1 MEQVLS
7 TLGINGR
14 DFLLHTINFVVLI
27 FLLRK
32 ILYRPVVAMLDERQ
46 RRIRESIE
54 QAERVRLEAE
64 RADQERQAQLAET
77 RRQVREMLDQA
88 TQTAERIRSDAHQ
101 QAQQEADR
109 LVERARQEAAT
120 ERAQAMADLRRE
132 VGNLAVLAA
141 GRVIGRNLDDQ
152 AQRQLVEEFLAEQP
166 TADGGPVGDGRPV
179 AGAGPA
185 VDTRA

>member
-1 MEQVLS
+1 MEQVLA

-32 ILYRPVVAMLDERQ
+32 VLYRPVITMLDERQ

-54 QAERVRLEAE
+54 RAERVRLEAE
-64 RADQERQAQLAET
+64 RADQEREGQLAET

-88 TQTAERIRSDAHQ
+88 TQTAERIQADARDKAEQ
-101 QAQQEADR
+101 QARAIVERAQQEA
-109 LVERARQEAAT
+109 AS

-132 VGNLAVLAA
+132 VGTLAVLAA
-141 GRVIGRNLDDQ
+141 ERVIGRNLDDQ
-152 AQRQLVEEFLAEQP
+152 SQRKLVEEFLAEQP
-166 TADGGPVGDGRPV
+166 SDGHPGGNGRPA

-185 VDTRA
+185 LDTRA

>member
-1 MEQVLS
+1 MEQVLA

-32 ILYRPVVAMLDERQ
+32 VLYRPVVTMLDERQ

-54 QAERVRLEAE
+54 RAERVRLEAE
-64 RADQERQAQLAET
+64 RADQEREGQLAET

-88 TQTAERIRSDAHQ
+88 TQTAERIRADAHR
-101 QAQQEADR
+101 QAQEESDR
-109 LVERARQEAAT
+109 MIERARQEATA

-132 VGNLAVLAA
+132 VGSLAMMAA
-141 GRVIGRNLDDQ
+141 ERVIGRNLDDQ
-152 AQRQLVEEFLAEQP
+152 AQRTLVEEFLAEKSS
-166 TADGGPVGDGRPV
+166 DGHPGGNGRPG
-179 AGAGPA
+179 AGAGPSLDA
-185 VDTRA
+185 RA

>member
-32 ILYRPVVAMLDERQ
+32 ILYRPVVGMLDERQ
-46 RRIRESIE
+46 RRIRESME
-54 QAERVRLEAE
+54 QAERIRVEAE
-64 RADQERQAQLAET
+64 RADQEREALLGET

-101 QAQQEADR
+101 QARQEADR
-109 LVERARQEAAT
+109 LIERARQEAAA

-132 VGNLAVLAA
+132 VGTLAVMAA
-141 GRVIGRNLDDQ
+141 ERVISRNLDEQ
-152 AQRQLVEEFLAEQP
+152 AQRKLVEEFLAER
-166 TADGGPVGDGRPV
+166 PVTDGR
-179 AGAGPA
+179 AGGNGRPIAGSGPA
-185 VDTRA
+185 ADARP